1 MQTLSHMRPFLL
13 KILIT
18 LPILLGACSKKP
30 VPDHTQLY
38 EEIRQVNR
46 MEFASLS
53 MTKSVKTNRTGKY
66 KVGKRIAVYSY
77 DTYLKAFIDLNL
89 LAPDDLEF
97 DEENKTVRVTLPP
110 IQIEATG
117 RDMKLKKEYENI
129 DFFRSD
135 ITPQE
140 RAQMKEQ
147 ANSELMKE
155 LKGNPD
161 YKVRLEQTARQK
173 ARTYFETIF
182 RNAGYTSY
190 VRFSDEAIPSG
201 DFNLNNYD

>member
-1 MQTLSHMRPFLL
+1 MKPFFL
-13 KILIT
+13 KFLIM
-18 LPILLGACSKKP
+18 LPIIIGACSEKP
-30 VPDHTQLY
+30 VADHTQLY

-46 MEFASLS
+46 MEFASLAL
-53 MTKSVKTNRTGKY
+53 TKNVKTNRTGKY

-110 IQIEATG
+110 IQIEAVG
-117 RDMKLKKEYENI
+117 RDMELKKEYENI
-129 DFFRSD
+129 EFFRSKP
-135 ITPQE
+135 TPQE

-155 LKGNPD
+155 LKGNPE
-161 YKVRLEQTARQK
+161 YKVRLEQTGRQK
-173 ARTYFETIF
+173 ARSYFETIF
-182 RNAGYTSY
+182 RNAGYTPY
-190 VRFSDEAIPSG
+190 VRFSDETTPAG
-201 DFNLNNYD
+201 DFNVNNYD